1 MSEYWQIVEYSQ
13 GGYGVVNNSRT
24 SAIYL
29 KSRIDTTAVQANLN
43 TLEHEL
49 AALRAENARLRSAA
63 EVVLVATV
71 LGGRGKLVPI
81 DSSNALEALRRALES
96 YSAESEA

>member
-49 AALRAENARLRSAA
+49 AALREENERLRSAA
-63 EVVLVATV
+63 EVVVESAYDNYFDWV
-71 LGGRGKLVPI
+71 ISRY
-81 DSSNALEALRRALES
+81 ALEALRRALES
-96 YSAESEA
+96 DSEGA